1 MTGMS
6 SEDRVEGWQMPRQ
19 PRLSAEDAR
28 WANQW
33 TQVFQVPPLPTR
45 QRYNRSSTARKHC
58 LRAVAVS
65 GIGVGRDQIR
75 DQDGLRCPVVSQVGG
90 DLSRR
95 MGLLG
100 TGLVP
105 RDGGGRVEN
114 PVAALLR

>member
-1 MTGMS
+1 MGRAGTLWLWPCVLITRRS
-6 SEDRVEGWQMPRQ
+6 
-19 PRLSAEDAR
+19 
-28 WANQW
+28 
-33 TQVFQVPPLPTR
+33 QVQILPPLPTR
-45 QRYNRSSTARKHC
+45 QRYNRRSTARKHC
-58 LRAVAVS
+58 LRAVGVS

-75 DQDGLRCPVVSQVGG
+75 DQDRLRCSVVSQVGG

-114 PVAALLR
+114 PAAALRR